1 MEQRQNMQE
10 RIAKRKGNSS
20 QDCFSV
26 GDRVRVK
33 SNTDGRWVTKG
44 VIQEA
49 RPSGSSSPPASFVVL
64 TDSGKELIRHKS
76 YLKHEATDLDLDF
89 GGLASTFTAGSDS
102 SSSAD
107 GPVAVGTQSMPVTG
121 PTGMDSTQ
129 PVREPEPV
137 VDGVWEGRLR
147 PRAESKC

>member
-1 MEQRQNMQE
+1 MEQRQSMQE

-20 QDCFSV
+20 QDCFNV

-49 RPSGSSSPPASFVVL
+49 RPSGSSSPRASFIVL

-89 GGLASTFTAGSDS
+89 GGLASAFPAVPDS
-102 SSSAD
+102 PSAD
-107 GPVAVGTQSMPVTG
+107 RPVPVGTHSVPVPG
-121 PTGMDSTQ
+121 PTGMDNTQ
-129 PVREPEPV
+129 PMRVPPEPV
-137 VDGVWEGRLR
+137 TDGAWEGRLR
-147 PRAESKC
+147 PRTA